1 MFAQRDVDP
10 FAACSSCN
18 EFEASCACHPL
29 SRSWSPSTARAR
41 RTRPVTQSAGG
52 RSWSPQW
59 PGSPQWPQASTPPEN
74 RSKPQLWTPGSSTPP
89 EKRVA
94 AVAPPPP
101 PPIHAL
107 WGAAQQP
114 VGGWASQPVSIVSA
128 ACQLLESIIV
138 NCPVVTVSK
147 VRAAAALPPPHPPP
161 PRARRAYA
169 FRHKKLTARL
179 LPPPQ
184 SAYGAIYHSVSVPDI
199 SATQY
204 LTSHLLAR
212 GLMRKEHLAD
222 TTVLHAMLLID
233 RLMRMQSHNGFHLC
247 KSNVHRVLLSVLL
260 LSAKLLDDETYN
272 NEWWASVGG
281 VTNAHLNEL
290 EWYTLSSMDFRLS
303 VTADELDGVR
313 AKLVGRRC

>member
-1 MFAQRDVDP
+1 MAWST
-10 FAACSSCN
+10 AA
-18 EFEASCACHPL
+18 FEASNFLTIAMWPGDV
-29 SRSWSPSTARAR
+29 PARA
-41 RTRPVTQSAGG
+41 P
-52 RSWSPQW
+52 W
-59 PGSPQWPQASTPPEN
+59 QAEYSGAQPLPP
-74 RSKPQLWTPGSSTPP
+74 LLLPP
-89 EKRVA
+89 PDAAVA
-94 AVAPPPP
+94 AACPARVPHPAPQKTHRAPPPP
-101 PPIHAL
+101 PP
-107 WGAAQQP
+107 Q
-114 VGGWASQPVSIVSA
+114 
-128 ACQLLESIIV
+128 
-138 NCPVVTVSK
+138 
-147 VRAAAALPPPHPPP
+147 R
-161 PRARRAYA
+161 
-169 FRHKKLTARL
+169 
-179 LPPPQ
+179 
-184 SAYGAIYHSVSVPDI
+184 AYGAIYHSVSVPDI

-233 RLMRMQSHNGFHLC
+233 RLMRMQSHNGIHLC

>member
-1 MFAQRDVDP
+1 M
-10 FAACSSCN
+10 
-18 EFEASCACHPL
+18 
-29 SRSWSPSTARAR
+29 
-41 RTRPVTQSAGG
+41 
-52 RSWSPQW
+52 
-59 PGSPQWPQASTPPEN
+59 
-74 RSKPQLWTPGSSTPP
+74 
-89 EKRVA
+89 
-94 AVAPPPP
+94 
-101 PPIHAL
+101 
-107 WGAAQQP
+107 
-114 VGGWASQPVSIVSA
+114 
-128 ACQLLESIIV
+128 
-138 NCPVVTVSK
+138 
-147 VRAAAALPPPHPPP
+147 
-161 PRARRAYA
+161 
-169 FRHKKLTARL
+169 
-179 LPPPQ
+179 
-184 SAYGAIYHSVSVPDI
+184 SVPDI

-233 RLMRMQSHNGFHLC
+233 RLMRMRSHNGFHLC

>member
-1 MFAQRDVDP
+1 MASWPHALRRRRCGVALRAAASAEGYSLQSSSASGAVPRDGRPKRAGTPLKHLPLVLSLQMFAQRDVDP

-147 VRAAAALPPPHPPP
+147 VRVAALPPPHPPP
-161 PRARRAYA
+161 PRAQRAYPTLRHKNSPRPLLPRRRA
-169 FRHKKLTARL
+169 RTAR
-179 LPPPQ
+179 
-184 SAYGAIYHSVSVPDI
+184 S
-199 SATQY
+199 
-204 LTSHLLAR
+204 
-212 GLMRKEHLAD
+212 
-222 TTVLHAMLLID
+222 TT
-233 RLMRMQSHNGFHLC
+233 R
-247 KSNVHRVLLSVLL
+247 
-260 LSAKLLDDETYN
+260 
-272 NEWWASVGG
+272 
-281 VTNAHLNEL
+281 
-290 EWYTLSSMDFRLS
+290 
-303 VTADELDGVR
+303 
-313 AKLVGRRC
+313 

>member
-74 RSKPQLWTPGSSTPP
+74 RSKPQLWAPGSSTPP

-147 VRAAAALPPPHPPP
+147 VRCRRRTRRRRVPGARTPPCATKNSPRAHPP
-161 PRARRAYA
+161 A
-169 FRHKKLTARL
+169 
-179 LPPPQ
+179 PQ

>member
-1 MFAQRDVDP
+1 MGR
-10 FAACSSCN
+10 
-18 EFEASCACHPL
+18 
-29 SRSWSPSTARAR
+29 RA
-41 RTRPVTQSAGG
+41 
-52 RSWSPQW
+52 
-59 PGSPQWPQASTPPEN
+59 
-74 RSKPQLWTPGSSTPP
+74 
-89 EKRVA
+89 
-94 AVAPPPP
+94 
-101 PPIHAL
+101 
-107 WGAAQQP
+107 QP

-147 VRAAAALPPPHPPP
+147 CAAAAPAAAACPARV
-161 PRARRAYA
+161 PRAR
-169 FRHKKLTARL
+169 FLLTQPP
-179 LPPPQ
+179 PPPQ

>member
-1 MFAQRDVDP
+1 MRRRRCRSAARGGRGLRGAVDGVVDRRAREPDAADLLEEHRARRSRMAPVRRGAPWLDRRRLPMVNRKGRRVVTALRLPGQLQRLP
-10 FAACSSCN
+10 TARRRPPKRGRPTQAFTARPRPSKCSPSATSIPSPPAPRATSSRRAAP
-18 EFEASCACHPL
+18 ATL

-147 VRAAAALPPPHPPP
+147 VRAAAAPAAAARAYPAHATKTHRASLPPR
-161 PRARRAYA
+161 RAR
-169 FRHKKLTARL
+169 TAR
-179 LPPPQ
+179 
-184 SAYGAIYHSVSVPDI
+184 S
-199 SATQY
+199 
-204 LTSHLLAR
+204 
-212 GLMRKEHLAD
+212 
-222 TTVLHAMLLID
+222 TT
-233 RLMRMQSHNGFHLC
+233 R
-247 KSNVHRVLLSVLL
+247 
-260 LSAKLLDDETYN
+260 
-272 NEWWASVGG
+272 
-281 VTNAHLNEL
+281 
-290 EWYTLSSMDFRLS
+290 
-303 VTADELDGVR
+303 
-313 AKLVGRRC
+313 

>member
-147 VRAAAALPPPHPPP
+147 
-161 PRARRAYA
+161 
-169 FRHKKLTARL
+169 
-179 LPPPQ
+179 